1 MTNVLI
7 DYSQIHLQENIPL
20 DEKDIRHIA
29 NHKKDFFK
37 DFSGVVIA
45 VIIIVM
51 LMASYFL
58 QNEFKNFKYY
68 HYILFFCSA
77 VALYL
82 FFTLVHW
89 LLYQYFKGRWKKD
102 LENGKNRLSS
112 IVISRHKTENDEYMM
127 TFAGRH
133 NSEKIRL
140 PADKTDYYRFEPG
153 TKVVVT
159 YFKYSKEIL
168 SLESIDDSIN

>member
-1 MTNVLI
+1 MTKLI
-7 DYSQIHLQENIPL
+7 DYSQIFLQENIPL
-20 DEKDIRHIA
+20 NEEEINKIA
-29 NHKKDFFK
+29 DHKKDFFK
-37 DFSGVVIA
+37 DFSGAVIA

-51 LMASYFL
+51 LMAAFFL

-68 HYILFFCSA
+68 HYILFFGGA

-82 FFTLVHW
+82 FFALIHW

-112 IVISRHKTENDEYMM
+112 MVISRHKTENDEYMM

-133 NSEKIRL
+133 KGEKIML
-140 PADKTDYYRFEPG
+140 PVEKTVYYQYELG
-153 TKVVVT
+153 TKVMVT
-159 YFKYSKEIL
+159 YLKYSKEIL
-168 SLESIDDSIN
+168 SLYPIDGHIN